1 MKQFLITY
9 TFHPEAGTL
18 ADWTRQVDDF
28 IRQLQADAELA
39 GRIRYRC
46 MRATGTENYYHLAE
60 TTDDDAPRLLSERP
74 YFKHYTEQTKR
85 VSGGSVIVTPLETF
99 ADSDDG

>member
-28 IRQLQADAELA
+28 IRQLQADA
-39 GRIRYRC
+39 
-46 MRATGTENYYHLAE
+46 
-60 TTDDDAPRLLSERP
+60 
-74 YFKHYTEQTKR
+74 
-85 VSGGSVIVTPLETF
+85 
-99 ADSDDG
+99 